1 MNTTVNAL
9 KGLYVVLGGNA
20 EDVENITL
28 IPDMI
33 TAFENI
39 DGLTAATKLS
49 GVITKNALTGAV
61 AVNSTSNLLLD
72 GAYVDIGN
80 GETSEIYLHPAQ
92 DKDIIIQYGTSS
104 PSTLENYIKSVVQS
118 MNQ

>member
-9 KGLYVVLGGNA
+9 KSLYVVLGGNV

-49 GVITKNALTGAV
+49 SIITKNNNTV
-61 AVNSTSNLLLD
+61 SINSPGTLNLYGKNIVIGD
-72 GAYVDIGN
+72 GEQDGDICLYPSLG
-80 GETSEIYLHPAQ
+80 H
-92 DKDIIIQYGTSS
+92 DILIQYGTST
-104 PSTLENYIKSVVQS
+104 PYTIDEYIKSVVQS